1 MPDLPAPLTARLSD
15 EVGEVR
21 SFQTLGGGCIANAGR
36 LETSSGTFFMKWSDG
51 EAQKTFAPEADGLRA
66 LRAAGSTL
74 VIPEVA
80 AVSGRGEQPGFLVL
94 DWIEEG
100 SRGADYWQG
109 LGEGLA
115 EMHRHTSDITGRTTN
130 RDHPKPKVQ
139 PENRSET
146 ARGRYG
152 FDDDNFIGRLPQ
164 KNTWHDSWPDFF
176 RDERLAPQV
185 EMARRS
191 RRWRSGWDDPLDHL
205 YSILEDILPAA
216 PEASILH
223 GDLWSGNILA
233 TAEGRPSIIDPAVY
247 YGHREADLAM
257 TKLFGGFQQGFYD
270 AYNEAWPID
279 DGYEQ
284 RREIYNLYHLINH
297 LNHFGSSY
305 AGRVDGILRRFG

>member
-1 MPDLPAPLTARLSD
+1 MPDLPASLTKRLSD

-36 LETSSGTFFMKWSDG
+36 LETSSGTYFMKWSDG
-51 EAQKTFAPEADGLRA
+51 EAQKTFAPEADGLQA

-80 AVSGRGEQPGFLVL
+80 AVSGRGELPGFLVL
-94 DWIEEG
+94 DWIEDG
-100 SRGADYWQG
+100 PRGADYWQG

-115 EMHRHTSDITGRTTN
+115 EMHRHTSRGGRA
-130 RDHPKPKVQ
+130 DSDAAKP
-139 PENRSET
+139 
-146 ARGRYG
+146 YG

-164 KNTWHDSWPDFF
+164 KNGWHDRWPDFF
-176 RDERLAPQV
+176 RVERLAPQV
-185 EMARRS
+185 EMARS
-191 RRWRSGWDDPLDHL
+191 SGRWRSGWDDPLDQL
-205 YSILEDILPAA
+205 SSTLGDILPAS
-216 PEASILH
+216 PEASVLH

-233 TAEGRPSIIDPAVY
+233 TAEGRPAIIDPAVY

-257 TKLFGGFQQGFYD
+257 TELFGGFQQGFYD
-270 AYNEAWPID
+270 AYDDAWPID
-279 DGYEQ
+279 NGYDE

-305 AGRVDGILRRFG
+305 AGRVEAILRRFG